1 MGDLTRSRHLASLE
15 DAMTSTA
22 RWILTAALVTCLP
35 LTLLADTLYL
45 RNGTRI
51 QGDLV
56 GVRGSTIEFQE
67 RRGFSGSR
75 TIRVDRSEVE
85 RIEFDWNGGG
95 GGGWGGGGGG
105 NWEGGGRPGGMR
117 ERQVNVAATVDWT
130 DTGVQLRAGQT
141 IYVQASGQVR
151 WGRDRRDGPEGENNS
166 PFNQAR
172 PLPNRPGAA
181 LIGRIG
187 GDVFFIGGGQ
197 GPIRVRNSGRL
208 ELGINDEY
216 LQDNSGSF
224 RVTVFY

>member
-1 MGDLTRSRHLASLE
+1 MGDLTRSRELASLE
-15 DAMTSTA
+15 DVMMSSA
-22 RWILTAALVTCLP
+22 RWILTAALVTSLP

-56 GVRGSTIEFQE
+56 GVRGSTIEFEE
-67 RRGFSGSR
+67 RSGFGGSR
-75 TIRVDRSEVE
+75 TIRVDRSEVV
-85 RIEFDWNGGG
+85 RIDFDSNG
-95 GGGWGGGGGG
+95 GGGWGGGGSGG

-117 ERQVNVAATVDWT
+117 ERQVNVAATVEWT
-130 DTGVQLRAGQT
+130 DTGIQVRAGQT
-141 IYVQASGQVR
+141 LYFQASGQVR

-197 GPIRVRNSGRL
+197 GPIRVRNGGRL

-216 LQDNSGSF
+216 LQDNAGSF

>member
-67 RRGFSGSR
+67 RRGFGGSR

>member
-1 MGDLTRSRHLASLE
+1 MCDRARSRDLASLE
-15 DAMTSTA
+15 DDMTRTA
-22 RWILTAALVTCLP
+22 RWIITAALVMCLP
-35 LTLLADTLYL
+35 MSLIADTLYL
-45 RNGTRI
+45 RNGNRI

-56 GVRGSTIEFQE
+56 SVRGDIIEFQE
-67 RRGFSGSR
+67 RRGFGGSR
-75 TIRVDRSEVE
+75 TIRVNRSEVD
-85 RIEFDWNGGG
+85 RIDFDWNN

-105 NWEGGGRPGGMR
+105 GWEGGGRPDGMR
-117 ERQVNVAATVDWT
+117 ERQVNVSATVEWT
-130 DTGVQLRAGQT
+130 DTGVQVRSGQT
-141 IYVQASGQVR
+141 IYFQASGQVR

-187 GDVFFIGGGQ
+187 GDIFFIGAGQ

-224 RVTVFY
+224 RVMVFY

>member
-1 MGDLTRSRHLASLE
+1 MGDLARSRDLASLE
-15 DAMTSTA
+15 DVMTSSA

-56 GVRGSTIEFQE
+56 GVRGSTIEFEE
-67 RRGFSGSR
+67 RGGFGGSR
-75 TIRVDRSEVE
+75 TIRVDRSEVA
-85 RIEFDWNGGG
+85 RIEFDSNS
-95 GGGWGGGGGG
+95 GGGWGGGSGG

-130 DTGVQLRAGQT
+130 DTGVQVRAGQT

-197 GPIRVRNSGRL
+197 GPIRVRNGGRL